1 MRIPYI
7 KKFKRILQRKRI
19 YRQTKSRWA
28 GEQGYTVYGDE
39 MLESLCQIRPQGY
52 GGGQGEPVPD
62 SIGDSPIS
70 LDTPTRPILGTEEVI
85 EVARGVREAEEDTRE
100 AEEDKE

>member
-28 GEQGYTVYGDE
+28 GEQGYTVTIVSEETDFKAQELDE
-39 MLESLCQIRPQGY
+39 
-52 GGGQGEPVPD
+52 V
-62 SIGDSPIS
+62 
-70 LDTPTRPILGTEEVI
+70 V
-85 EVARGVREAEEDTRE
+85 
-100 AEEDKE
+100 